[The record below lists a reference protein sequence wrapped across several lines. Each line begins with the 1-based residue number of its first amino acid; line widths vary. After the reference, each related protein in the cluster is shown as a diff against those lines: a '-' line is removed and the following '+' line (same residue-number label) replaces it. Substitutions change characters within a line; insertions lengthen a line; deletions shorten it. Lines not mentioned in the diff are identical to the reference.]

1 MDLER
6 NEGAQGLWTQLCCC
20 TDGLSWKQI
29 LVSWGSVLLSGTFKR
44 TVRLVGWCGV
54 YLEASEESMSPCLQL
69 GECSRL

>member
-29 LVSWGSVLLSGTFKR
+29 LVSWGSVLLSGTFER
-44 TVRLVGWCGV
+44 SRLVGRRGV
-54 YLEASEESMSPCLQL
+54 YVEASEESVSPCPQL
-69 GECSRL
+69 GERSSL

>member
-20 TDGLSWKQI
+20 TDELSWKQI

-44 TVRLVGWCGV
+44 TVRLVGWRGG